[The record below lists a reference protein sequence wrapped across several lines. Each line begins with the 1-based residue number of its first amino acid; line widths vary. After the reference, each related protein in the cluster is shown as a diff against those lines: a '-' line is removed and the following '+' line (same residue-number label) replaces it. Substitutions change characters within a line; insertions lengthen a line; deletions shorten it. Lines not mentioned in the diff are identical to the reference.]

1 MRYYS
6 SRSSSDGLPI
16 WLCIVLIIVCLLVS
30 SICNDSSIQ
39 SSRDKQNMIPIEDG
53 FAYDAETKIIYR
65 EYISGRSKY
74 SYDTASYTP
83 YLSENGNYY
92 KYIGREWVEMI
103 DE

>member
-1 MRYYS
+1 MGYYS
-6 SRSSSDGLPI
+6 SNSSDGLI
-16 WLCIVLIIVCLLVS
+16 WLWIVILIVCLLVS

-53 FAYDAETKIIYR
+53 FAYDSETKIIYR

-92 KYIGREWVEMI
+92 KYVGREWVEMI